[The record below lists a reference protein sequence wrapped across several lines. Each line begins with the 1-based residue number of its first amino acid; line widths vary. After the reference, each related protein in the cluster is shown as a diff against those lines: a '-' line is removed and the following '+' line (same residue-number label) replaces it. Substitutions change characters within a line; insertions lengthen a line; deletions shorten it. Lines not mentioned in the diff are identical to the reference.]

1 MAETTTAVY
10 QSIPLDQIRP
20 SSHQARKA
28 FDEEPLKCLAES
40 MKQEGLIEPIV
51 VRPIGDRREEI
62 GVTNDT
68 TLMSSRLSPN

>member
-28 FDEEPLKCLAES
+28 FDEEALIGLAES

-51 VRPIGDRREEI
+51 VTGSILRFFFRSN
-62 GVTNDT
+62 VVA
-68 TLMSSRLSPN
+68 